1 VCLAALAAVYA
12 VEPLFAGV
20 VITAWSKL
28 RHGDIQRLL
37 CAANAA
43 ALARWNT
50 RSGVLSPKE
59 MTDKHVEK
67 LEECSA
73 NNITTADSGPRAVF
87 KFLGAMALL
96 SATSPRLAPVVIAI
110 FVGAIASISRRVP
123 GFAVLQQR
131 SKEAREALGVHR
143 HGWLQASTNARSY
156 DMRST
161 VDKTTE
167 RLSSRV
173 RRVALPNACCCLQPA
188 LTHVYRPP
196 QVKDAQLAEQEHKLT
211 TSQHAS
217 YIITL
222 AWCAIQ
228 ACATWLRDVGA
239 PLSVFE
245 LQAALGF
252 TLMLTMSTT
261 GVLTFIRDYSIA
273 TRTKKELED
282 DAAPPDEA
290 TASETASA
298 LQAALAAAEE
308 QGMGAE
314 LAMPGTLPST
324 LQAGRVYT
332 LMGPSGSGKSKCIDQ
347 LAGQPSGADGAGTR
361 VLLCGKPLGAAELA
375 SDEWRRKV
383 AYMPQTAT
391 TELPPLTV
399 WKLLRAGCPKARLPL
414 VRQVCHAFGLHKM
427 NLKAAA
433 DGNAS
438 WEHALKKTQATNLSA
453 GQKQRVALAAFFIRG
468 AFLRVTT
475 CKSVR

>member
-1 VCLAALAAVYA
+1 
-12 VEPLFAGV
+12 
-20 VITAWSKL
+20 
-28 RHGDIQRLL
+28 
-37 CAANAA
+37 
-43 ALARWNT
+43 
-50 RSGVLSPKE
+50 
-59 MTDKHVEK
+59 
-67 LEECSA
+67 
-73 NNITTADSGPRAVF
+73 
-87 KFLGAMALL
+87 
-96 SATSPRLAPVVIAI
+96 
-110 FVGAIASISRRVP
+110 
-123 GFAVLQQR
+123 
-131 SKEAREALGVHR
+131 
-143 HGWLQASTNARSY
+143 
-156 DMRST
+156 
-161 VDKTTE
+161 
-167 RLSSRV
+167 
-173 RRVALPNACCCLQPA
+173 
-188 LTHVYRPP
+188 
-196 QVKDAQLAEQEHKLT
+196 VKDAQLAEQEHKLT

-282 DAAPPDEA
+282 HAAPPDA
-290 TASETASA
+290 AAASETASA

-308 QGMGAE
+308 QGMGAQ

-347 LAGQPSGADGAGTR
+347 LAGQPSGAEGAGAR

-399 WKLLRAGCPKARLPL
+399 WKLLRAGSPKARLPL
-414 VRQVCHAFGLHKM
+414 VRQVCQAFGLHKM

-433 DGNAS
+433 DGNAG
-438 WEHALKKTQATNLSA
+438 WEYALKKTQATNLSA
-453 GQKQRVALAAFFIRG
+453 GQKQRVALAVFFIRG
-468 AFLRVTT
+468 VLLRVTT
-475 CKSVR
+475 NSLQRALTRAAQCWR